1 MKRWV
6 VFLLAASL
14 LHAAWAQELSIT
26 AIAHK
31 SGLSWEEAAAAVLL
45 ARVLGVD
52 ITMVISTRKETA
64 MPVFVL
70 APAFVIGKVSKKD
83 LREILKAHSKGH
95 GWGAIAHQLGIHP
108 GAFNQQRVALGKL
121 SDEELEASVWL
132 GVLSQVFRVPS
143 EQVITLRQQGLPW
156 GDVIAALQV
165 ASATQQ
171 APEKVVAL
179 WRQSDKDWAK
189 VRAKLSVSPDWLPV
203 LQKSDGVEGEAK
215 GHGKGKGKGR
225 EKGRD

>member
-6 VFLLAASL
+6 VFLIAASL

-45 ARVLGVD
+45 ARALGVD

-95 GWGAIAHQLGIHP
+95 GWGVIAHQLGIHP
-108 GAFNQQRVALGKL
+108 GAFNQQRATLSKL

-171 APEKVVAL
+171 LPDKVVVA
-179 WRQSDKDWAK
+179 WRESGKDWSK
-189 VRAKLSVSPDWLPV
+189 VRARWNVSPDWLPTPKPHADD
-203 LQKSDGVEGEAK
+203 LS
-215 GHGKGKGKGR
+215 HPKGKGR
-225 EKGRD
+225 GHGHDKGHR